1 MMPPAPPEKA
11 SEYPN
16 STQIVV
22 TMPIEM
28 NDCIMIA
35 RKFLRRTRPP

>member
-1 MMPPAPPEKA
+1 M
-11 SEYPN
+11 
-16 STQIVV
+16 TV

-28 NDCIMIA
+28 KLCIMIA